1 MGNLPQERVTPARP
15 FTVTGLDHC
24 GPFKVRLQP
33 NKKAVN
39 LLYIVVFICFATK
52 AVHLEITF
60 NLTTYSFLIAL
71 KRFVSRRGIP
81 LTIYSDQA
89 KTFIGA
95 RNNLRQPLL
104 FENNLPAEILNYLQE
119 KQVEWK
125 FIPRYSPNFGGL
137 WESCVKS
144 FKHHFSKTVT
154 TNVLHFEEF
163 STILDK
169 IEAILNSRPLWPMS
183 NDPNYLS
190 PLTPGHFLIGSAM
203 TDILN
208 TKAEYPTSSV
218 TNWKLIK
225 KLYEK
230 FWKRWSMEYLHQQQ
244 QRCKWVKQTNIRVN
258 TLVILKDK
266 FLPPLLWRMGRIIKL
281 HPGNDNIPRV
291 ASIKTS
297 SGTLIR
303 SISEICPVLDPA

>member
-15 FTVTGLDHC
+15 FTVIGLDHC

-60 NLTTYSFLIAL
+60 NLTTYSFLLAL
-71 KRFVSRRGIP
+71 QRFVSRRGIP

-125 FIPRYSPNFGGL
+125 FIPSYSPNFGGL

-163 STILDK
+163 STILNK
-169 IEAILNSRPLWPMS
+169 IEAILNSRPLWS
-183 NDPNYLS
+183 IY
-190 PLTPGHFLIGSAM
+190 
-203 TDILN
+203 
-208 TKAEYPTSSV
+208 
-218 TNWKLIK
+218 
-225 KLYEK
+225 
-230 FWKRWSMEYLHQQQ
+230 R
-244 QRCKWVKQTNIRVN
+244 QT
-258 TLVILKDK
+258 
-266 FLPPLLWRMGRIIKL
+266 F
-281 HPGNDNIPRV
+281 
-291 ASIKTS
+291 S
-297 SGTLIR
+297 
-303 SISEICPVLDPA
+303 